1 MNHMNRCYFPP
12 TIMTWRFIGSR
23 KNKSNVYEHDS
34 CTVYEK
40 RKKISTKKKCI
51 VDKLFSISFQ
61 FIWRVLPSGSSWN
74 VSRVV
79 SDSLLPHEP
88 AVGCLLSAGA
98 RSRLSTQQLPLFH
111 SLTLS
116 LSLGSLPDACTAHTS
131 AVLGPLQRG
140 SPREVTCRPHSLSS
154 WKRPARLYLSC
165 RDLNDRGVGWLERW
179 NI

>member
-1 MNHMNRCYFPP
+1 MRTYVYELYKPMLFFFQLLWP
-12 TIMTWRFIGSR
+12 GDSSEAE

-34 CTVYEK
+34 CTVYKK
-40 RKKISTKKKCI
+40 RNKISTKKKGI

-74 VSRVV
+74 VSKVV

-98 RSRLSTQQLPLFH
+98 RSRLSTQQLPLHH
-111 SLTLS
+111 SIS
-116 LSLGSLPDACTAHTS
+116 LSGLSQTPLMLTHQLS
-131 AVLGPLQRG
+131 SLGPLQRG

-165 RDLNDRGVGWLERW
+165 RDLNDRGVGW